1 MSYRANRFNILFYDA
16 AATYFHRHHIFDFI
30 SSLPDPNNLLKAV
43 LYDIQQKIYLSHIRA
58 LGMVDKVV
66 TGPLWRLVEGTASI
80 LDLNGPLSHMLETLK
95 KWSVDATPLLEQEPL
110 FRDMDI
116 HKDAMYNELFA
127 DQQDADFQTYTQV
140 ALEMVLTGI
149 VLILER
155 QAKDQLEG
163 GKYFNPTP
171 TQQESAKN
179 VPTTNTVSERDF
191 AILDILVRL
200 KPAASSH
207 AYEIYILWLNNKPS
221 EWLDQMDPVEKSALL
236 DKARH
241 RYGSIRAQYLIRKD
255 ILKQQHLESL
265 RVKQSK
271 KDKQEQRSIVNK
283 VAATDAIVE
292 FGGVWKLDEVARKL
306 ESLSTQKRKAALIAQ
321 LKYHKKVLNSK
332 GDHRLFN
339 KFRHGVD
346 FQEETLIDN
355 LKTVLE
361 LNEITTETVQEGTVA
376 NLQYHTQEKSK
387 SNVQQSKINL
397 HEKIATQRKQLKA
410 KQQQT
415 LLPQLCEEPHTLVGK
430 SVTHMTREDDGTVE
444 WFSAKVTDMG
454 ARKANVLNTVY
465 AIVYDDFQEDTY
477 YFPLLMDLKKGDLII
492 KN

>member
-1 MSYRANRFNILFYDA
+1 
-16 AATYFHRHHIFDFI
+16 
-30 SSLPDPNNLLKAV
+30 
-43 LYDIQQKIYLSHIRA
+43 
-58 LGMVDKVV
+58 
-66 TGPLWRLVEGTASI
+66 
-80 LDLNGPLSHMLETLK
+80 
-95 KWSVDATPLLEQEPL
+95 
-110 FRDMDI
+110 MDI

-339 KFRHGVD
+339 KSRHV
-346 FQEETLIDN
+346 
-355 LKTVLE
+355 
-361 LNEITTETVQEGTVA
+361 
-376 NLQYHTQEKSK
+376 
-387 SNVQQSKINL
+387 
-397 HEKIATQRKQLKA
+397 
-410 KQQQT
+410 
-415 LLPQLCEEPHTLVGK
+415 
-430 SVTHMTREDDGTVE
+430 
-444 WFSAKVTDMG
+444 
-454 ARKANVLNTVY
+454 
-465 AIVYDDFQEDTY
+465 
-477 YFPLLMDLKKGDLII
+477 
-492 KN
+492 